1 MPIGIKQ
8 EPFFSLLLD
17 HIKDE
22 DNKGEADEEASEERR
37 RRELTR

>member
-8 EPFFSLLLD
+8 EPFFSLLD